1 MIRKIP
7 AFAAGIALWATALL
21 LVSIFTGARKLLVI
35 DGMTDDWS
43 SEEDDLLVADVPRS
57 GATPAFADP
66 GGNCAIEH
74 RARLL
79 CLRRPRM
86 VSFSLL
92 PPIREQSRLVV
103 SAAAEA
109 LAECVPGRLSRRAPN
124 V

>member
-1 MIRKIP
+1 M
-7 AFAAGIALWATALL
+7 
-21 LVSIFTGARKLLVI
+21 
-35 DGMTDDWS
+35 
-43 SEEDDLLVADVPRS
+43 PRS

-66 GGNCAIEH
+66 GGDCAIEQ

-79 CLRRPRM
+79 CRRRPRM

-109 LAECVPGRLSRRAPN
+109 LALCVARATESQSAKCLRGLN
-124 V
+124 CST